1 MGKNLSH
8 QNASGRRTT
17 GEPSQTQAQTP
28 TTIVITGA
36 SDGIGAAA
44 ARQLAGTGVRLLV
57 VGRSPEKTAAVARE
71 IDAEHF
77 IADFARLDDVRRL
90 AAELSA
96 ATAEHGID
104 VLANNAG
111 GIFGDRT
118 PTVDGFEKTLQVNH
132 LAPFLLT
139 NLLLPRLLP
148 GGASVVNTS
157 SMANRLF
164 GHLDLS
170 DLGNERR
177 YSPRKAYGD
186 AKLAN
191 VLFTRSLHA
200 KFHDQ
205 GLSSA
210 AFHPGLV
217 RTSFSAGS
225 ASSMRWFYQSPLA
238 RFAPM
243 ISPEQ
248 GGATLAWFLTG
259 VPGSTWTSGRYYDQ
273 DRPTTRVNP
282 QADDLALAEGLWQRS
297 AELVGLSPAR

>member
-1 MGKNLSH
+1 MD
-8 QNASGRRTT
+8 RRTF
-17 GEPSQTQAQTP
+17 
-28 TTIVITGA
+28 VITGA

-44 ARQLAGTGVRLLV
+44 ARQLAGPGHRLLL
-57 VGRSPEKTAAVARE
+57 VGRSPERTAAVAQE
-71 IDAEHF
+71 VGAEHF
-77 IADFARLDDVRRL
+77 VADFARLEEVRRL

-118 PTVDGFEKTLQVNH
+118 PTVDGVEKTFQVNH

-139 NLLLPRLLP
+139 HLLLPRLLLPGRPP
-148 GGASVVNTS
+148 GGAAVVNTS
-157 SMANRLF
+157 SMANLLF
-164 GHLDLS
+164 GHLDLE
-170 DLGNERR
+170 DLDNARR
-177 YSPRKAYGD
+177 YRPRKAYGD

-205 GLSSA
+205 GLSSV

-217 RTSFSAGS
+217 RTSFSSGS
-225 ASSMRWFYQSPLA
+225 TSSMRWFYQSPLA
-238 RFAPM
+238 RLAPM
-243 ISPEQ
+243 ISAEQ
-248 GGATLAWFLTG
+248 GGAILAWFLTG
-259 VPGSTWTSGRYYDQ
+259 TPGTTWTSGRYYDQ
-273 DRPTTRVNP
+273 DRPTARVNA

-297 AELVGLSPAR
+297 AELVGLPSTR